1 MTSLNFPDVNVW
13 LALASHEHVHSAIA
27 RRWWNSHEGGIAFC
41 RISQLGLL
49 RLLTTAAVM
58 GNKPLSLDRSW
69 RIYDGLLA
77 DDRVVFVYER
87 PEMDAVFRARA
98 AGHAASPKIWR
109 MLGCWRLLTRLVA
122 SWSLLTRR
130 SARAA
135 RITCERREDDAVNSW
150 IYRRLASS
158 PGANSDR

>member
-98 AGHAASPKIWR
+98 AGHAASPKIWADAW
-109 MLGCWRLLTRLVA
+109 MLAIAHAAGGILVTFDQA
-122 SWSLLTRR
+122 LGPR
-130 SARAA
+130 
-135 RITCERREDDAVNSW
+135 
-150 IYRRLASS
+150 
-158 PGANSDR
+158 GAHYL